1 MLAAE
6 ALPDGAI
13 TLDAAMLLT
22 WCNQTDSEHIG
33 LSLQADRGHSI
44 FNILRAP
51 AFARYARQASW
62 PGPILLHMDKL
73 GKEQT
78 LLVTLTRYGLDPFMV
93 VTRDLP
99 QVEKLVTPR
108 HGFVANKPE
117 E

>member
-22 WCNQTDSEHIG
+22 WCNQTASEHIG

-51 AFARYARQASW
+51 EFARYARQASW
-62 PGPILLHMDKL
+62 PGPILLHMDKVGPEKTL
-73 GKEQT
+73 PVQLTRKSEERRVGKESVRT
-78 LLVTLTRYGLDPFMV
+78 GR
-93 VTRDLP
+93 
-99 QVEKLVTPR
+99 
-108 HGFVANKPE
+108 
-117 E
+117 